1 MQIRIGPAGI
11 GGYNIEAVKQLKRL
25 GLSAA
30 EIPFTYG
37 VRMTNETAKMIGTQ
51 AKKSGIALSVHAP
64 YYINLA
70 SIEREK
76 IVESR
81 KRIAESCERAHYLGA
96 RYVVFHPGFYQGR
109 DKKIVYEEIL
119 DSIEKL
125 QEMRVENEWNVELA
139 PETTGKKTQ
148 FGDID
153 ELLRL
158 KKETGCHICIDFAH
172 LLARDGRRDYDKIFN
187 KLKNLHIHSHFT
199 GIEYNESGE
208 RRHLLTPENELRE
221 LLESVKRHN
230 ADITIINESPDP
242 VADSVKTKELIKRIF
257 KSKVKLSVL

>member
-1 MQIRIGPAGI
+1 MKIRLGPAGI
-11 GGYNIEAVKQLKRL
+11 GGYNIEAIKQLKRI

-37 VRMTNETAKMIGTQ
+37 VHMTNEIAKMIGAQ
-51 AKKSGIALSVHAP
+51 ARKSKIMLSVHAP

-81 KRIAESCERAHYLGA
+81 KRILESCERAHYLGA
-96 RYVVFHPGFYQGR
+96 RYVVFHAGFYQGR
-109 DKKIVYEEIL
+109 DKECVYDEIL
-119 DSIEKL
+119 DSIEKM
-125 QEMRVENEWNVELA
+125 QAVINENEWSVELA

-153 ELLRL
+153 ELPRL

-172 LLARDGRRDYDKIFN
+172 LLARIGRRDYDEIFN
-187 KLKNLHIHSHFT
+187 KLKNLHIHAHFT

-208 RRHLLTPENELRE
+208 RRHLLTPESDISE
-221 LLESVKRHN
+221 LLESVKKHK
-230 ADITIINESPDP
+230 AEITIINESPDP
-242 VADSVKTKELIKRIF
+242 VADSLKTKELMKKIF
-257 KSKVKLSVL
+257 

>member
-11 GGYNIEAVKQLKRL
+11 GGYNSEAIKQLKRL

-37 VRMTNETAKMIGTQ
+37 VRMTNEIAKMMGMQ
-51 AKKSGIALSVHAP
+51 AKKSKIALSVHAP

-76 IVESR
+76 IIESR

-96 RYVVFHPGFYQGR
+96 GYVVFHPGFYQGR

-125 QEMRVENEWNVELA
+125 QEMIGENEWDVELA

-158 KKETGCHICIDFAH
+158 KKETGCHICVDFAH
-172 LLARDGRRDYDKIFN
+172 LLARDGRRDYDEIFN
-187 KLKNLHIHSHFT
+187 KLKSMEHIHAHFT

-208 RRHLLTPENELRE
+208 RRHFLTPENEIME
-221 LLESVKRHN
+221 LLEAVKRHK

-242 VADSVKTKELIKRIF
+242 VADSLKTKEMMQRIL
-257 KSKVKLSVL
+257 KNSKE

>member
-11 GGYNIEAVKQLKRL
+11 GGYNIEAIKQLKRI

-37 VRMTNETAKMIGTQ
+37 VHMTNEIAKMIGAQ
-51 AKKSGIALSVHAP
+51 AKKSKIALSVHAP

-81 KRIAESCERAHYLGA
+81 KRIVESCERAHHLGA

-109 DKKIVYEEIL
+109 EREIVYEEIL
-119 DSIEKL
+119 DSIEKM
-125 QEMRVENEWNVELA
+125 QEIISGNEWDVELA

-153 ELLRL
+153 ELLQL
-158 KKETGCHICIDFAH
+158 KKDGGCHICIDFAH
-172 LLARDGRRDYDKIFN
+172 LLARTGRRDYDEIFD
-187 KLKNLHIHSHFT
+187 KLKNLKHIHAHFT

-208 RRHLLTPENELRE
+208 RRHLLTPENEIRE
-221 LLESVKRHN
+221 LLESVKKHK
-230 ADITIINESPDP
+230 AEITIINESPDP
-242 VADSVKTKELIKRIF
+242 VADSLKTKELRDKILK
-257 KSKVKLSVL
+257 K